1 MSGQDR
7 DKQTAA
13 IDPIILIELR
23 QLDETGEVLSTLIA
37 SFLERAPRLQE
48 RMRAAW
54 YQHDAKVLAETAH
67 ELKGSGS
74 NFGAWRIRQ
83 VCDRIEAF
91 GRNDE
96 LATIGEC
103 LAQLDAEFL
112 LVRTALLQAQEQIT
126 SPRRSEQF

>member
-1 MSGQDR
+1 MIGQGK
-7 DKQTAA
+7 DKQTAV
-13 IDPIILIELR
+13 IDPAILTELW

-54 YQHDAKVLAETAH
+54 YRRDAKVLAETAH

-74 NFGAWRIRQ
+74 NFGAWRIRE
-83 VCDRIEAF
+83 VCDRMEVL
-91 GRNDE
+91 GRNNE
-96 LATIGEC
+96 FATIGEC

-112 LVRTALLQAQEQIT
+112 LVRTALLQTQKQIT
-126 SPRRSEQF
+126 SPRQSKHF